1 METENRDAFSA
12 AMDGLEELRRFAG
25 SAGEFWRQYLEALR
39 LLTGAATVVIA
50 RRKGEESPAWGRV
63 ASLPATAPTDAA
75 QREFWMRV
83 ESLSAKAA
91 DDKSAALEWTPAGF
105 QRTDRAAAVR
115 LEADRDAE
123 VWVAI
128 VYLPGADVAAAEEAR
143 RRLRLAAYVPGHF
156 QLRRVALHLQ
166 SGEGGAVSVLD
177 LVTVL
182 NRTRRFVEATM
193 TLCNEL
199 AARHRCDRVS
209 LGWERRGYVVVRGM
223 SHTDKFVRKTEAVQE
238 LEAAMEEC
246 FDQEEAIL
254 WPPAPGEDQITR
266 DHEKYAGKQGTKH
279 LATVPLRVGGR
290 PAGVLLCEREKEA
303 FEEDEV
309 RDILMAADLVAP
321 RLEELDRMDRWF
333 GARWATSAREGL
345 GKLVGPQHTWA
356 KVGALAAA
364 VALGVL
370 FLGRTTH
377 RIEAPFS
384 LRAETVNFVTAP
396 FNGFIR
402 EVMAEPGTAFQ
413 AGDTLLLLD
422 TRDLLL
428 EEASALADQD
438 RFEREAEKAQAE
450 NSLAEMRIAQAQ
462 AAQAR
467 VRLEMV
473 RQRLRRAKL
482 TAPAAGY
489 VVEGDLRQRV
499 GAPVRQGD
507 VLFRVSGLDAS
518 YVEARVSER
527 DVGEIQL
534 GGTGEIAFA
543 SQPKLK
549 FPLRVVLIEPVAVTD
564 ELGNVFVVRCAI
576 ESGPESWWR
585 PGMSGVAKLD
595 GERHTFFWIF
605 FRRTVDFLRLLLWW

>member
-1 METENRDAFSA
+1 METEDRDTFNTA
-12 AMDGLEELRRFAG
+12 ADSLEDLRRFAG
-25 SAGEFWRQYLEALR
+25 SAGDFWRRYMETLR

-50 RRKGEESPAWGRV
+50 RRRGEESPEWGRV
-63 ASLPATAPTDAA
+63 AALPATAPTDAA

-83 ESLSAKAA
+83 ESLCTAA
-91 DDKSAALEWTPAGF
+91 ATNKSATLEWVPAGF
-105 QRTDRAAAVR
+105 RRTDRAAAVR

-128 VYLPGADVAAAEEAR
+128 VYLPGSDAPTVTEAT

-166 SGEGGAVSVLD
+166 SAEGGAVSVLD

-182 NRTRRFVEATM
+182 NRTRRFVEAAM

-199 AARHRCDRVS
+199 AARFRCDRVN
-209 LGWERRGYVVVRGM
+209 LGWERKGYVVVRAI
-223 SHTDKFVRKTEAVQE
+223 SHTDQFVRKLEAVQE

-266 DHEKYAGKQGTKH
+266 DQAKYAGSQGTSH
-279 LATVPLRVGGR
+279 LCTVPLRVGGR
-290 PAGVLLCEREKEA
+290 PVGVLLCERQKEA

-321 RLEELDRMDRWF
+321 RLEELDRSDRWF
-333 GARWATSAREGL
+333 GARWGESWREQMGR
-345 GKLVGPQHTWA
+345 LVGPRHTWT
-356 KVGALAAA
+356 KVIAATVA
-364 VALGVL
+364 IALGVL
-370 FLGRTTH
+370 TFGGTTH
-377 RIEAPFS
+377 RVEAAFS
-384 LRAETVNFVTAP
+384 LRAETVNFITAP

-402 EVMAEPGTAFQ
+402 EVMVEPGTAFQ

-428 EEASALADQD
+428 EEAAALADRD
-438 RFEREAEKAQAE
+438 RFEREAEKAQAD
-450 NSLAEMRIAQAQ
+450 NALAEMRIAQAQ
-462 AAQAR
+462 SAQAR

-473 RQRLRRAKL
+473 RQRLQRARL
-482 TAPAAGY
+482 TAPAAGH

-527 DVGEIQL
+527 DIGEIKV
-534 GGTGEIAFA
+534 GAKGEIAFA

-549 FPLRVVLIEPVAVTD
+549 FPLRVTLIEPVAVSD
-564 ELGNVFVVRCAI
+564 DRGNVFVVRCAL
-576 ESGPESWWR
+576 ESEPASWWR
-585 PGMSGVAKLD
+585 PGMSGVAKIE
-595 GERHTFFWIF
+595 GEWQTFFWIF
-605 FRRTVDFLRLLLWW
+605 FRRTVDYLRLLLWW